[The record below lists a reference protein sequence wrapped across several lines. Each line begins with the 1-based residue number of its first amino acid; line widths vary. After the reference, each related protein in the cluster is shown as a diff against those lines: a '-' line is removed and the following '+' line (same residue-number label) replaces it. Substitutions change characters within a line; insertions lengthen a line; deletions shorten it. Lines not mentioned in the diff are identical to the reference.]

1 MALDFELTS
10 DIAPL
15 SEEAQKGEVFG
26 IVRLYNVN
34 NPSKPEASA
43 DVLLSPTPKTLFQ
56 PLVLTCLMVV
66 FSSWRKPSF
75 PGPETLFISLGGIL
89 RHICFYRKSETSPSK
104 TFNPSRR

>member
-1 MALDFELTS
+1 MTSIS

-75 PGPETLFISLGGIL
+75 PGPKTLFISSGGIGFKYPYTIIEGGPNKW
-89 RHICFYRKSETSPSK
+89 RNSI
-104 TFNPSRR
+104 